1 MIMKSY
7 LQALMDEAG
16 ITQGA
21 LAKALGMAPGTIGRL
36 QRNHFDRIDNDTIKA
51 LCKYFGLTSVSQLVE
66 IVWED
71 GDQPGAG
78 ALAEDEPE

>member
-1 MIMKSY
+1 MKSY
-7 LQALMDEAG
+7 LQALMDEAN

-51 LCKYFGLTSVSQLVE
+51 LCKYFGLESINQLIE
-66 IVWED
+66 IEWEVAD
-71 GDQPGAG
+71 EPGAG
-78 ALAEDEPE
+78 ALPADD